1 MANGSQVSI
10 EIFSQQ
16 IPYFDEVP
24 DLVRQGVA
32 TRASQANQCFLR
44 NKVCFDNSV
53 DPIFRQILM
62 EAETSG
68 GLLFAVPED
77 QAQTAVDK
85 LQQTDCPEAAIVG
98 QVQTDSELMDD
109 FTIQV
114 V

>member
-1 MANGSQVSI
+1 
-10 EIFSQQ
+10 
-16 IPYFDEVP
+16 
-24 DLVRQGVA
+24 
-32 TRASQANQCFLR
+32 
-44 NKVCFDNSV
+44 
-53 DPIFRQILM
+53 M

-68 GLLFAVPED
+68 GLLFALPED

-98 QVQTDSELMDD
+98 QVKTDSELTDG

>member
-1 MANGSQVSI
+1 
-10 EIFSQQ
+10 
-16 IPYFDEVP
+16 
-24 DLVRQGVA
+24 
-32 TRASQANQCFLR
+32 
-44 NKVCFDNSV
+44 
-53 DPIFRQILM
+53 M